1 MRNKLASRP
10 EIRSTSCNLHMGCG
24 NNRSARKGGKSAFLG
39 SLKYALVRE
48 VSLSYIYSK

>member
-1 MRNKLASRP
+1 MRNKLASCLKYDRLVV
-10 EIRSTSCNLHMGCG
+10 IYMGCG